1 MGDGYAEKM
10 QSYIEAL
17 EEERRKILVFE
28 RELPLCLEIITHA
41 IGACKQQ
48 LSATGATE
56 FHNNSNRQSE
66 CSEQTLT
73 EGTETPVLEEFI
85 PMSRRSRSSGDD
97 EDDEEEEEHHSHKQV
112 KTDKDSNN
120 NGNME
125 KSSSSVDSK
134 KSDWLKYAQLWNQS
148 PDPPLEKVINVFS
161 EKPFTFL
168 LRPSSE
174 NCFPMC
180 FFVLTSSDSSSFW
193 VCDLML
199 QLRHLP
205 PSPRK
210 VSVVEVKG
218 GGGAFQP
225 FRKEQ
230 KCPSKSHQLSERLH
244 SVAVAPTTGTSS
256 DTEMAGSGRRGDR
269 EKEQTHRK
277 QRRCWSPELHRR
289 FLQALQQLGGSHA
302 ATPKQIREL
311 MKVDDLTNDEVKS
324 HLQKFRLHTR
334 RPSPMSMINDSSS
347 PQQSQI
353 LVVGGI
359 WVPPPEYAA
368 VAASDAAK
376 AATAAPPTA
385 SAAAAEVN
393 STSKSRPDGGRE
405 CNSTLSNSSTSSS
418 SHTTSA
424 SPSS

>member
-85 PMSRRSRSSGDD
+85 PMRRRSRSSGDD

-148 PDPPLEKVINVFS
+148 PDPPLEK
-161 EKPFTFL
+161 
-168 LRPSSE
+168 
-174 NCFPMC
+174 
-180 FFVLTSSDSSSFW
+180 
-193 VCDLML
+193 
-199 QLRHLP
+199 LRHLL

-353 LVVGGI
+353 LVLGGI

-376 AATAAPPTA
+376 AAAAAPPTA